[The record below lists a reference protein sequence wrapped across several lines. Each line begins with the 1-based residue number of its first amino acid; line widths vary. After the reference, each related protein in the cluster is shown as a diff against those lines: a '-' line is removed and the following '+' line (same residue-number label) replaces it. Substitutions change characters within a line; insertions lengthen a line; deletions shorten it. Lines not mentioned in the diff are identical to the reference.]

1 MQHRW
6 VTRFCDLYD
15 LGGWP
20 YSNAVTYWCTSPTS
34 DTSSDGQAAA
44 FVDDTY
50 NPSQGDLGLR
60 PAQVDLG
67 LCRDAPYDRR
77 GQDEQ
82 HRIDHDPVRNHVASS
97 FDL

>member
-1 MQHRW
+1 M
-6 VTRFCDLYD
+6 
-15 LGGWP
+15 
-20 YSNAVTYWCTSPTS
+20 
-34 DTSSDGQAAA
+34 
-44 FVDDTY
+44 DDTY